1 MLKLKAMKKYLSIL
15 VIAILGVSCSAF
27 WTYRSLIEFKHF
39 EWQKENHLEF
49 EFPIEQ
55 QQKSDVL
62 LLFRHVHGFPFATV
76 YLEVSLEGPEVSS
89 IDTVELSI
97 IGDDREYLGEG
108 SGDIWDV
115 ESVVYAD
122 IELVPGDYHI
132 SVRHIMERDKL
143 DLVMEVGVQVSKPKE

>member
-1 MLKLKAMKKYLSIL
+1 
-15 VIAILGVSCSAF
+15 
-27 WTYRSLIEFKHF
+27 
-39 EWQKENHLEF
+39 
-49 EFPIEQ
+49 
-55 QQKSDVL
+55 VL